1 MGMFGC
7 GYSGVRWGPGLSQD
21 TIGVMVFGTCS
32 HGPVPITYLS
42 VCVGISH
49 ISARRESL
57 CFFFFLSSFCFC
69 FLLRL

>member
-7 GYSGVRWGPGLSQD
+7 GYSGVRWGPLDWGGLSQD

-42 VCVGISH
+42 VCGH
-49 ISARRESL
+49 ISYIR
-57 CFFFFLSSFCFC
+57 
-69 FLLRL
+69 